1 MVPPRL
7 LHSGVRGIRPSR
19 DPPLPA
25 FCLRDGPRSGTRNA
39 ATATAGSAELSRSL
53 ESQPRPCSW
62 NLEPRIG
69 KRRSC
74 VTATFHAMVQSQIT
88 RCTQVT
94 DLQLQVPPT
103 GEIIRARACD
113 RDAGRLSTH
122 GEGSSRPGAGQ
133 GAAGIVGVMPRPLPN
148 RGTRDAAAWYEHTM
162 ITRCAWRR
170 RRVSVP

>member
-7 LHSGVRGIRPSR
+7 LHSGVRGVRPSR

-25 FCLRDGPRSGTRNA
+25 FCLRDAPRSGTSNA
-39 ATATAGSAELSRSL
+39 ATATAG
-53 ESQPRPCSW
+53 PCSW

-74 VTATFHAMVQSQIT
+74 VTATFHAKVQSQIT

-103 GEIIRARACD
+103 GEIILARACD

-133 GAAGIVGVMPRPLPN
+133 GAAEIVGVMPRPLPN
-148 RGTRDAAAWYEHTM
+148 RGTSDAAAWYEHTM

-170 RRVSVP
+170 RRG